1 MRSERHECHSL
12 LILSEVT
19 RIIWQLDVGGFVE
32 LLLHESSHRPAGG
45 PGHRSLDKTDRE
57 LVHRGESSRAARELL
72 GTLGIGAHYP
82 VVGFERGNM
91 PRPAAEFSCQDVGA
105 DEGDAR
111 AQPTQRARTRRGIAN
126 QRNPAVEPPIKVDL
140 THTV

>member
-91 PRPAAEFSCQDVGA
+91 PRPDAVRAASSRRAVCHPVPA
-105 DEGDAR
+105 NRSSRSATCAR
-111 AQPTQRARTRRGIAN
+111 RSRRS
-126 QRNPAVEPPIKVDL
+126 
-140 THTV
+140 